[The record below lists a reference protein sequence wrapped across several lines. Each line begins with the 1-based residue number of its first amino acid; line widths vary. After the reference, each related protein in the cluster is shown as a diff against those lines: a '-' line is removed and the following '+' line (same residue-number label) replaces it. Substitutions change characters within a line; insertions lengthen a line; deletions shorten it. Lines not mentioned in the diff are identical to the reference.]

1 MPSKDGDAEGG
12 KSGIPR
18 PTELIPDNEQIV
30 NEAIDALPAEKT
42 KSGYVEK
49 NFYKVLKLLMD
60 TGYVIFLKHQDD
72 AKNKCVEIFKKKFS
86 GTDSKKKDLLLFQ
99 MGIDF
104 EVSASQMRKA
114 RAGQALEIY
123 VQKLLELMN
132 IPCEKPSGS
141 ERDKLNRT
149 DLVVPDKAT
158 AFKQPDKAKFIS
170 IKTTLAERWKQ
181 VVPEQ
186 NRGWAVYLL
195 TLDYKLSV
203 KKAKEIDKSGIVLF
217 VPDEVKSRKE
227 IKDIDG
233 IRKLSDLPDHL
244 SHYKKS

>member
-1 MPSKDGDAEGG
+1 MICREDDMIYDVPSPTSLMPENK
-12 KSGIPR
+12 
-18 PTELIPDNEQIV
+18 QIV
-30 NEAIDALPAEKT
+30 GEAIKSVPKEKT
-42 KSGYVEK
+42 TSKYIEK
-49 NFYKVLKLLMD
+49 NFYEVLKLLMQ
-60 TGYVIFLKHQDD
+60 TGYDIFLDHQQR
-72 AKNKCVEIFKKKFS
+72 AKNKTVDIFNSKTSKLEPKKRDMALLQLGVE
-86 GTDSKKKDLLLFQ
+86 
-99 MGIDF
+99 F
-104 EVSASQMRKA
+104 ERSASQMRKA
-114 RAGQALEIY
+114 RAGQALENY

-132 IPCEKPSGS
+132 IPCEKPSGN

-195 TLDYKLSV
+195 TLDDKLSV
-203 KKAKEIDKSGIVLF
+203 KKANEIDKSGIVLF
-217 VPDEVKSRKE
+217 VPDGVKSRKE

-233 IRKLSDLPDHL
+233 IRKLSDLPEHL
-244 SHYKKS
+244 SHYKKK